1 MWWDVPGGHGRDGSD
16 VGRPGMRVSGGRVSG
31 GRERASSGRGFGRVS
46 VGRERARG
54 GRGFGRG
61 SPYNYQHHLLI
72 FHRFYIMYNGELP
85 GDDTPGITR
94 VGDTWIWNL
103 YPLPPSLPSLILSS
117 NWMMIPLPI
126 YLFQLNHL
134 MIILMIPLLLLVA
147 SVVPKLNS

>member
-1 MWWDVPGGHGRDGSD
+1 MNALNLQH
-16 VGRPGMRVSGGRVSG
+16 
-31 GRERASSGRGFGRVS
+31 
-46 VGRERARG
+46 
-54 GRGFGRG
+54 
-61 SPYNYQHHLLI
+61 YQHHLLI
-72 FHRFYIMYNGELP
+72 FHRFYIMVSYLEM
-85 GDDTPGITR
+85 TPRALLEWETHGISQ
-94 VGDTWIWNL
+94 IWNL